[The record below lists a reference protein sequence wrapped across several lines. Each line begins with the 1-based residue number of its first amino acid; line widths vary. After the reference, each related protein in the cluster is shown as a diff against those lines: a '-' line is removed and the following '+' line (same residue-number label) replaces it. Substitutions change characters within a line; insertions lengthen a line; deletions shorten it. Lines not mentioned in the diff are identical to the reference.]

1 MNEVCFVFAS
11 AAEKNPDKVINKY
24 LKGVDY
30 DTKFLH
36 SGSKDKILKKDID
49 LDMEELKGYK
59 IMCPI
64 GADALKYVAGMTGIQ
79 KYNGVFIEKKYLP
92 IMHPN
97 ICIIKPQ
104 MEDEIQRAFAQIPK
118 LLSGEDLQTHEKDYC
133 FIETQSQLDSY
144 TKELEDATTL
154 VVDIETT
161 SVSPHTGVILGI
173 AISTRPHQGLYVS
186 SELVYKHKQWF
197 HDLFKNR
204 KCILY
209 SIQ

>member
-64 GADALKYVAGMTGIQ
+64 GADALKYVAGMTGI
-79 KYNGVFIEKKYLP
+79 
-92 IMHPN
+92 
-97 ICIIKPQ
+97 
-104 MEDEIQRAFAQIPK
+104 
-118 LLSGEDLQTHEKDYC
+118 
-133 FIETQSQLDSY
+133 
-144 TKELEDATTL
+144 
-154 VVDIETT
+154 
-161 SVSPHTGVILGI
+161 
-173 AISTRPHQGLYVS
+173 
-186 SELVYKHKQWF
+186 
-197 HDLFKNR
+197 
-204 KCILY
+204 
-209 SIQ
+209 